1 MLKRFLNIPPG
12 SVLNSAS
19 AVNRSTSISSS
30 RSSTDTRL
38 GSLAR
43 MWTLYHWSG
52 SRLLIVCWNV
62 PRRTVLWRSPFR
74 RISWLNELLPGDHS
88 ILADVGEMQVTCTWL
103 GAKFASEGR
112 KQTVG
117 KKSDETYQKNIKN
130 KLNWND
136 SPLPSNLTCR
146 SLKNLKNFNLNIN
159 TISLSSSY
167 RYNDM
172 QTIWLNATLLYTANL
187 CQLSPQLSGL
197 MILLPALW
205 WCVQRGGMSGEKR
218 KTQEKTKLQ
227 LWPVTLNSD

>member
-1 MLKRFLNIPPG
+1 MSKRFLIIPPG
-12 SVLNSAS
+12 SVRNSAS

-62 PRRTVLWRSPFR
+62 PGRTVLWRSPFR

-117 KKSDETYQKNIKN
+117 KKSDEPYKKHIKN

-136 SPLPSNLTCR
+136 SLLPSNLTFR
-146 SLKNLKNFNLNIN
+146 SPKNLK
-159 TISLSSSY
+159 
-167 RYNDM
+167 
-172 QTIWLNATLLYTANL
+172 TLK
-187 CQLSPQLSGL
+187 
-197 MILLPALW
+197 ILI
-205 WCVQRGGMSGEKR
+205 
-218 KTQEKTKLQ
+218 
-227 LWPVTLNSD
+227 

>member
-38 GSLAR
+38 GSFAR

-52 SRLLIVCWNV
+52 SRLLIVCWKV
-62 PRRTVLWRSPFR
+62 PGRTVLWRSPFR

-167 RYNDM
+167 RYNYM
-172 QTIWLNATLLYTANL
+172 QGSHQSERYTFANL

-205 WCVQRGGMSGEKR
+205 WCVQRGGMSGEKIKKDNR
-218 KTQEKTKLQ
+218 KKQNFNFG
-227 LWPVTLNSD
+227 P

>member
-62 PRRTVLWRSPFR
+62 PGRTVLWRSPFR

-117 KKSDETYQKNIKN
+117 KKSDEPYKKN
-130 KLNWND
+130 KKNKFNWND
-136 SPLPSNLTCR
+136 SLLPSNLTCR
-146 SLKNLKNFNLNIN
+146 SLENLKNFNLNIN

-167 RYNDM
+167 RYNYM
-172 QTIWLNATLLYTANL
+172 QGSYQSERYTFAYCWPL
-187 CQLSPQLSGL
+187 PIVTTAERSDDSSPCVV
-197 MILLPALW
+197 MVRTERRYVW
-205 WCVQRGGMSGEKR
+205 WKN
-218 KTQEKTKLQ
+218 KKK
-227 LWPVTLNSD
+227 